1 MAKTGLSRE
10 GIREYSQGIV
20 GFPEIGGIDLA
31 GVAGEHDFRSF
42 TDASE
47 DRSQRGRFEVLR
59 FVDDNHLLLER
70 STSKKCD

>member
-1 MAKTGLSRE
+1 MAKTGLSGE
-10 GIREYSQGIV
+10 GISEHSEGVV

-31 GVAGEHDFRSF
+31 GVSGEHDFCSF

-47 DRSQRGRFEVLR
+47 DRSQRGRFKVLS

-70 STSKKCD
+70 STSKKSD